1 MGRKNSLT
9 LLSYKLL
16 FIRKTLIIGSMI
28 NRLKVVLAEKN
39 KTNKWLAEAI
49 GKSENT
55 VSRWCNNKMQ
65 PKAETMVNIAKALD
79 VEVGELFNKTK
90 V

>member
-1 MGRKNSLT
+1 MSDK
-9 LLSYKLL
+9 K
-16 FIRKTLIIGSMI
+16 MI

-49 GKSENT
+49 GRSENT

-65 PKAETMVNIAKALD
+65 PTTEVMIDIAKALD
-79 VEVGELFNKTK
+79 VDVRELLNKTK
-90 V
+90 E